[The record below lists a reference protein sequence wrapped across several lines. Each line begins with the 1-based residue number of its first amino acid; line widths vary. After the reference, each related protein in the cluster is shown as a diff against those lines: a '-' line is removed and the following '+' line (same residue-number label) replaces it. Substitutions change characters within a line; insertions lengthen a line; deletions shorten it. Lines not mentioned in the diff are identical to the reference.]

1 MTINDL
7 YTELDALTIATPNMA
22 AVQLSATLRG
32 ITFEAAMVEQTCSW
46 CTALDDAIERSARE
60 AAIYIGNAED
70 IATTGTQR
78 AAWYHEAHDHLTEV
92 NRLAQIRT
100 IAAQLLAD
108 TGTDRIGKSAT
119 TVVAAQQITAGA
131 VFTDGSGEAWT
142 VTGTEW
148 GESATEYPV
157 ITLIARSTA
166 GRTRT
171 FVVYPTDQIR
181 INR

>member
-1 MTINDL
+1 MSINDL

-22 AVQLSATLRG
+22 AVQLAATLRG
-32 ITFEAAMVEQTCSW
+32 ITFEQAMVEQTRSW
-46 CTALDDAIERSARE
+46 CTALDDAIDRSARE

-70 IATTGTQR
+70 IATSHTQR
-78 AAWYHEAHDHLTEV
+78 AAWYAEAHDHLAEV

-100 IAAQLLAD
+100 VAAQLLAD
-108 TGTDRIGKSAT
+108 ADTNRIGEPAT
-119 TVVAAQQITAGA
+119 TVVQAQQITAGA

-142 VTGTEW
+142 ITATAW
-148 GESATEYPV
+148 GETATEYPV
-157 ITLIARSTA
+157 ITLAARSTA
-166 GRTRT
+166 GRTRR